1 MQKETMRFSV
11 LTEKGHAEVRERK
24 LPQIGSNQ
32 VLVKQLACNICT
44 TDYGQWLGLREHQG
58 YPMAGGHEGCGVI
71 KALGPNVK
79 DFAVGDYVAVAYDGC
94 GECEPCRRGDVL
106 HCTGMSGGQRSEDG
120 YLGNFG
126 FADYCVRNT
135 RSLIKMN
142 QNLDP
147 GEAAFLEPLA
157 TVVKGLKKLQVKP
170 METVAVIGAGT
181 MGLLNALAARANG
194 CRVIVSEL
202 MEKKLRTAEEMGF
215 ETINA
220 GECDPVK
227 TVKEMTGGAGAD
239 AVIVAVGIT
248 AANEQALAMV
258 KETDGRILFFAAGYP
273 APELNID
280 SNILHYRRLEL
291 FGTFAADSI
300 DFFTAGEMLSSGAVN
315 VRKLVE
321 PQKFTLDQVQEAFKY
336 AATPGMYR
344 VCIKL
349 NED

>member
-1 MQKETMRFSV
+1 
-11 LTEKGHAEVRERK
+11 
-24 LPQIGSNQ
+24 
-32 VLVKQLACNICT
+32 
-44 TDYGQWLGLREHQG
+44 
-58 YPMAGGHEGCGVI
+58 MAGGHEGCGVI
-71 KALGPNVK
+71 EALGPDVK
-79 DFAVGDYVAVAYDGC
+79 DFAVGDFVAVAYDGC

-142 QNLDP
+142 QNLNP

-202 MEKKLRTAEEMGF
+202 MEKKLKTAEDMGF

-220 GECDPVK
+220 GESDPVEA
-227 TVKEMTGGAGAD
+227 VKKMTGGTGAD

-248 AANEQALAMV
+248 AANEQALATV
-258 KETDGRILFFAAGYP
+258 FISLSPRP
-273 APELNID
+273 
-280 SNILHYRRLEL
+280 
-291 FGTFAADSI
+291 
-300 DFFTAGEMLSSGAVN
+300 EMLMIMTGCSYPLALRSSAALYAPATAWELSIAGIMPSVSQRSLKALMASSSVA
-315 VRKLVE
+315 
-321 PQKFTLDQVQEAFKY
+321 QE
-336 AATPGMYR
+336 
-344 VCIKL
+344 
-349 NED
+349 

>member
-1 MQKETMRFSV
+1 MQREKMKFSV

-24 LPQIGSNQ
+24 LPEIGSNQ
-32 VLVKQLACNICT
+32 VLVRQLACNICT

-71 KALGPNVK
+71 EVLGPDVK
-79 DFAVGDYVAVAYDGC
+79 DFAVGDYVSIAYDGC

-142 QNLDP
+142 PKLQP
-147 GEAAFLEPLA
+147 AEAAFLEPLA
-157 TVVKGLKKLQVKP
+157 TVVKGLKKLQVSP

-194 CRVIVSEL
+194 CRVLVTEL
-202 MEKKLRTAEEMGF
+202 MEKKLKTAEAMGF
-215 ETINA
+215 ETIDA
-220 GECDPVK
+220 GACDPVEA
-227 TVKEMTGGAGAD
+227 VKELTGGTGAD

-248 AANEQALAMV
+248 AANDQALAMV

-273 APELNID
+273 APELKID

-300 DFFTAGEMLSSGAVN
+300 DFFTAGEMLSSGTVD
-315 VRKLVE
+315 VSKLVE
-321 PQKFTLDQVQEAFKY
+321 PETFALDDIQEAFRH
-336 AATPGMYR
+336 ASEPGRYR
-344 VCIKL
+344 VSVRL
-349 NED
+349 NE